1 MIFDESSMKYQ
12 YTLIKLTNL
21 LISQVGS
28 ESQFIELSILGNENN
43 YQIFQT
49 DGGFDPTFM
58 PEQIG
63 NEVTP
68 VNEFSNP
75 DGPPQGAGDIINP

>member
-1 MIFDESSMKYQ
+1 MV
-12 YTLIKLTNL
+12 
-21 LISQVGS
+21 SQVGS
-28 ESQFIELSILGNENN
+28 ESQFLELSILGNENT

-49 DGGFDPTFM
+49 DGSFEPTFM

-68 VNEFSNP
+68 VNDFSNP
-75 DGPPQGAGDIINP
+75 DGPPQGGPGGNNP